1 MANRAIK
8 GDYIGFTFN
17 GVHSSELGLVRVSN
31 GSRYE
36 VDLLPPL
43 QDKTVQVAG
52 RDGAVYFNS
61 QYNAK
66 PIKVPVA
73 FDNLTEEGFEKL
85 KRLLANKKPAY
96 LWFDETPYK
105 QWLVKSATAQ
115 KFKWICFDE
124 SRNGKE
130 YRIYKGEGTLEFTC
144 FSPYAESRALTLDDE
159 VEDVIVWEYADGRR
173 TRLVTTATTN
183 INGTE
188 ETDDDTKI
196 IKTLRDY
203 YNFEEWYKSSRLRD
217 KEFYNENNE
226 KVELYKYD
234 NGQMNVYNA
243 GDIPADV
250 QITFLK
256 DKTKTGI
263 TNQYIFM
270 DNPNT
275 ETVDSGAFSLKNDLE
290 ISLWSS
296 KAENTDGPLARMKI
310 KAFQFFSD
318 DKGFVI
324 DSKIK
329 IIKGIDENGKL
340 TGRQYNKYKILG
352 DFFKIPTTEDEE
364 EYFIIKVDAE
374 LPFEI
379 DYKHHYI

>member
-1 MANRAIK
+1 MADRAVK

-85 KRLLANKKPAY
+85 KRLLANKKPTY

-124 SRNGKE
+124 TRNGKE
-130 YRIYKGEGTLEFTC
+130 ARIYKGEGTLEFTC
-144 FSPYAESRALTLDDE
+144 FSPYAESRALFLDDKIS
-159 VEDVIVWEYADGRR
+159 DVWVWEYQDGRKK
-173 TRLVTTATTN
+173 RLIKAA
-183 INGTE
+183 E
-188 ETDDDTKI
+188 EQIVEKGDPIDIK
-196 IKTLRDY
+196 KTLKDY
-203 YNFEEWYKSSRLRD
+203 YNFDEWYKSSRLRNSS
-217 KEFYNENNE
+217 ENTGLIFNEYHKICDEQDPPIFLNG
-226 KVELYKYD
+226 KV
-234 NGQMNVYNA
+234 NIYNA
-243 GDIPADV
+243 GDIPSDL
-250 QITFLK
+250 QIIFNEPI
-256 DKTKTGI
+256 TKELT
-263 TNQYIFM
+263 
-270 DNPNT
+270 
-275 ETVDSGAFSLKNDLE
+275 
-290 ISLWSS
+290 ISLYSS
-296 KAENTDGPLARMKI
+296 KNLDKVLKSITIKSFDFLTKDDVTDN
-310 KAFQFFSD
+310 
-318 DKGFVI
+318 GFII

-329 IIKGIDENGKL
+329 MIKGTKDGKP
-340 TGRQYNKYKILG
+340 TGHQYNKYKKSG
-352 DFFKIPTTEDEE
+352 DFFKIPVATDE
-364 EYFIIKVDAE
+364 EYFIIEINEDI
-374 LPFEI
+374 PFEVK
-379 DYKHHYI
+379 YKHHYI